1 MSRGP
6 CTFREA
12 DIRRALRAAKAAGV
26 SVDIIRIDCVSGDLV
41 IMTKRTDDAAEDA
54 SRNEWDVPSTGE
66 ARQ

>member
-26 SVDIIRIDCVSGDLV
+26 SVDIRIDCGSGDLV

-54 SRNEWDVPSTGE
+54 SRNEWDVPSAGE
-66 ARQ
+66 ARK